1 MRKNGFALYRKIVR
15 ILLILIIVL
24 WITMPVIWI
33 FTSTEDDLIGNLIRE
48 FPFLAY
54 GVYFI
59 LLCPYILVLVVLYL
73 LLRKLSN
80 K

>member
-1 MRKNGFALYRKIVR
+1 MKAVRKNGFALYRKIVR

-33 FTSTEDDLIGNLIRE
+33 FASTEDDLIGNLIRE

-73 LLRKLSN
+73 LLRN
-80 K
+80 

>member
-33 FTSTEDDLIGNLIRE
+33 FASTEDDLIGNLIRE

-73 LLRKLSN
+73 LLRN
-80 K
+80 